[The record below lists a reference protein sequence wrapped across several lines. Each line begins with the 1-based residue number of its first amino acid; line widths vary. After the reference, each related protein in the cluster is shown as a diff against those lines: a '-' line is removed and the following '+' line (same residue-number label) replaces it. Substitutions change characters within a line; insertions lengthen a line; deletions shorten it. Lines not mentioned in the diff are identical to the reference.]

1 MGFSETK
8 LTKKMKKKLFFS
20 LIALFLVSA
29 VFVSCGKD
37 DDPKPNEEEQQNE
50 EQTDT
55 KEYTVLYDAENN
67 VGALGSTNDLT
78 QKVKSGDKV
87 KIAGQ
92 GGLKAEG
99 YTFKGWS
106 KTKNSTTA
114 EYTEGQEVEVT
125 ANLVLYSVWEKNAA
139 PEKQYA
145 YKVIYDLND
154 GSGTAPEAV
163 ELEKDFE
170 SFTFATSSATK
181 NGKKLIG
188 WATSKTAT
196 EAEYTAGQKI
206 AKDGSTTE
214 KTAYAAVLLKL
225 NSALLTGGDVTL
237 YAVYETESNSEPS
250 TTKGYL
256 WIVHDSNSKYEVTI
270 THLDSKVVI
279 TDTWTKAGTYKYELE
294 PGMNKIEVEQKDG
307 YLVSPTKGSKLVYI
321 SIGNIT
327 ELSGPKSSTSTE
339 YFKD

>member
-37 DDPKPNEEEQQNE
+37 DDPKPNEEEQQKE

-139 PEKQYA
+139 PEKQYV

-170 SFTFATSSATK
+170 SFIFATSSATK

-237 YAVYETESNSEPS
+237 YAVYETESNFEPP

-256 WIVHDSNSKYEVTI
+256 WIVHDSDKTYEVTI
-270 THLDSKVVI
+270 KKGSTVVKSA
-279 TDTWTKAGTYKYELE
+279 TWTKADTYKYELE
-294 PGMNKIEVEQKDG
+294 TGTYTISVEQKDG
-307 YLVSPTKGSKLVYI
+307 YVFSPTKGTKTVTI
-321 SIGNIT
+321 KQNDIT

-339 YFKD
+339 YFKN